1 MVFPLRGTRPVEGD
15 TDYRK
20 IAYDVQRDFAPVSLT
35 AYGPLVLVGN
45 TPAQFAEFVKA
56 ELVKWARVVKAA
68 GGDGGLTLQYRDS
81 STEIPAMQNT
91 LGLIFSPL
99 HPVFAADCSGVDIG
113 APISPEIADVI
124 HDAMDQ
130 YAVLVFRRGKPLTTD
145 QQIRFTKSL
154 GELEGLYT
162 KIQPEQGVRLD
173 NPLLS
178 DISNLAPGDKIL
190 PPEDRKRQFSMGN
203 RLWHSDSSYKTIPA
217 KYSALCAHVIPPT
230 GGETEFADMRAA
242 WDMLDAPTKEK
253 IKDLVTEHSRIFS
266 KGTLGFQFT
275 ESEYR
280 DFAPVRQPLVRTHPR
295 TGRHSLYLSSHA
307 GRIVGWPQPEAL
319 MLLRELTEHATQRE
333 FVYRHKWQAG
343 DLVMWDNR
351 TTMHRGR
358 AYEDTKYPRDL
369 RRTTLTSGALATGFA
384 HASR

>member
-1 MVFPLRGTRPVEGD
+1 MRNNP
-15 TDYRK
+15 
-20 IAYDVQRDFAPVSLT
+20 
-35 AYGPLVLVGN
+35 
-45 TPAQFAEFVKA
+45 
-56 ELVKWARVVKAA
+56 
-68 GGDGGLTLQYRDS
+68 GLTF
-81 STEIPAMQNT
+81 A
-91 LGLIFSPL
+91 PL
-99 HPVFAADCSGVDIG
+99 HPVIAAECTGVDIG
-113 APISPEIADVI
+113 VPISPEIAAAID
-124 HDAMDQ
+124 DAMDR
-130 YAVLVFRRGKPLTTD
+130 YAVLVFRRGTSLTTD

-190 PPEDRKRQFSMGN
+190 PPEDRKRLFSMGN

-217 KYSALCAHVIPPT
+217 KYSALCAHVIPPV

-242 WDMLDAPTKEK
+242 WDMLDADTKEK

-275 ESEYR
+275 EKELR
-280 DFAPVRQPLVRTHPR
+280 DFAPVRQPLVRIHPR

-307 GRIVGWPQPEAL
+307 GRIIGWPLPEAL

-333 FVYRHKWQAG
+333 FVYRHQWRVG

-351 TTMHRGR
+351 VTMHRGKV
-358 AYEDTKYPRDL
+358 YEDLKYPRDM
-369 RRTTLTSGALATGFA
+369 RRTTLTCGAPAMGYSQA
-384 HASR
+384 VQ

>member
-1 MVFPLRGTRPVEGD
+1 MRNNL
-15 TDYRK
+15 
-20 IAYDVQRDFAPVSLT
+20 
-35 AYGPLVLVGN
+35 
-45 TPAQFAEFVKA
+45 
-56 ELVKWARVVKAA
+56 
-68 GGDGGLTLQYRDS
+68 GLTF
-81 STEIPAMQNT
+81 A
-91 LGLIFSPL
+91 PL
-99 HPVFAADCSGVDIG
+99 HPVIAAECTGVDIG
-113 APISPEIADVI
+113 VPISPEIAAAID
-124 HDAMDQ
+124 DAMDR
-130 YAVLVFRRGKPLTTD
+130 YAVLVFRRGTSLTTD

-190 PPEDRKRQFSMGN
+190 PPEDRKRLFSMGN

-217 KYSALCAHVIPPT
+217 KYSALCAHVIPPV

-242 WDMLDAPTKEK
+242 WDMLDADTKEK

-275 ESEYR
+275 EKELR

-307 GRIVGWPQPEAL
+307 GRIVGWPLPEAL

-333 FVYRHKWQAG
+333 FVYRHQWRVG

-351 TTMHRGR
+351 VTMHRGKV
-358 AYEDTKYPRDL
+358 YEDLKYPRDM
-369 RRTTLTSGALATGFA
+369 RRTTLTCGAPAMGYSQA
-384 HASR
+384 VQ